1 MLLRIQEPQGTL
13 EKFLST
19 LKLQDVVIQMLK
31 DVKTIVFSIIQDLE
45 QQDGTYPPETTVFDM
60 NAIATL

>member
-19 LKLQDVVIQMLK
+19 PKLQDVVIQMLK
-31 DVKTIVFSIIQDLE
+31 DVKTIVLSIIQDLE
-45 QQDGTYPPETTVFDM
+45 HQDGTYPPETTVLDT
-60 NAIATL
+60 NAGATL